1 MIDQIARFVIP
12 AALELL
18 PPAMTSPEARAMLLA
33 IGLQE
38 SEFRMRRQGGGGPA
52 RGFWQFEKPGI
63 RGVVTHASSRKH
75 LATVLGE
82 LRYGAALGQT
92 VTLHGIVEHND
103 LLACIFARL
112 LLWTLP
118 DALPTANQAGVGWAQ
133 YLDAWRPGKPVPETW
148 GAHFA
153 NAWAF
158 VDGIDTETHTLA
170 GARETIARRDQRIA
184 ELEAQ
189 LPTLKEDHDV

>member
-1 MIDQIARFVIP
+1 MIEQIARFVIP
-12 AALELL
+12 AALDLL

-38 SEFRMRRQGGGGPA
+38 SEFRLRRQSGGGPA

-63 RGVVTHASSRKH
+63 RGVVTHTASRKH

-92 VTLHGIVEHND
+92 ATLHAIVEHND
-103 LLACIFARL
+103 ILACIFARL

-118 DALPTANQAGVGWAQ
+118 DPLPTPDQAARGWAQ
-133 YLDAWRPGKPVPETW
+133 YLDAWRPGNPRPETW
-148 GAHFA
+148 GAHYDQ
-153 NAWAF
+153 AWAY
-158 VDGIDTETHTLA
+158 VRPPVTGDING
-170 GARETIARRDQRIA
+170 
-184 ELEAQ
+184 
-189 LPTLKEDHDV
+189 